1 MYQVYLKKD
10 TGFNSKD
17 LVGEFK
23 DIEKAYEKIENELA
37 KNKDI
42 KYVLEETTGHVDI
55 YGNLTVEVVEEN

>member
-23 DIEKAYEKIENELA
+23 DIEKAYEKIENDLA